1 MHNNFKLF
9 GIDIGGTK
17 IVISLGSADGKILG
31 SKRIPSHGRGPDE
44 VIPEL
49 FAAGHQL
56 LEDAGIT
63 HEQLEAIGIGAPAP
77 ADIPNGILTAP
88 VNNPKWRNIPI
99 RDLMANEFK
108 TATFFDNDA
117 NAGVLAEWMFGAAV
131 GGKNVIYLTLSTGI
145 GGGIIAN
152 GKLVRGTG
160 FFAGEIGHICLD
172 PNGPQCSC
180 GMQGCYEAFC
190 GGVAVAKHVQL
201 ELASQP
207 EHPIV
212 KYADGEIAKIDM
224 IAIEKAVRAGNDY
237 AVRLWE
243 ELSLRHA
250 QAIGAII
257 NIFNPDKIVLGT
269 MAWATGELFMAPLMQ
284 HLPNYC
290 WSQMLDACDIVPG
303 KLERA
308 IGDYA
313 GIAVALNY
321 LYEAGKY
328 QLPTND

>member
-1 MHNNFKLF
+1 MSNNFKLF

-17 IVISLGSADGKILG
+17 IVISLGTSDGKILG

-44 VIPEL
+44 VMPEL

-56 LEDAGIT
+56 LKEANMT
-63 HEQLEAIGIGAPAP
+63 SEQLQAIGIGAPAP

-88 VNNPKWRNIPI
+88 VNNPLWRDVPI

-108 TATFFDNDA
+108 TETFFDNDA

-180 GMQGCYEAFC
+180 GMHGCYETFC
-190 GGVAVAKHVQL
+190 GGVAVAKRVQS
-201 ELASQP
+201 ELAAQP

-212 KYADGEIAKIDM
+212 KYAGGEVDKIDM
-224 IAIEKAVRAGNDY
+224 IAIEKAVRDGNNY
-237 AVRLWE
+237 AVMLWE

-257 NIFNPDKIVLGT
+257 NIFNPDKVILGT
-269 MAWATGELFMAPLMQ
+269 MAWATGELFMEPLMK
-284 HLPNYC
+284 HLPDYC
-290 WSQMLDACDIVPG
+290 WSQMLDECDVVPG

-313 GIAVALNY
+313 GLAVALNY
-321 LYEAGKY
+321 LYEAGSY
-328 QLPTND
+328 QLPITG

>member
-1 MHNNFKLF
+1 MSNSFNLF

-17 IVISLGSADGKILG
+17 IVISLGASDGKILG

-44 VIPEL
+44 VMPEL

-56 LEDAGIT
+56 LEEANMT
-63 HEQLEAIGIGAPAP
+63 TEQLQAIGIGAPAP
-77 ADIPNGILTAP
+77 ADIPNGILTSP
-88 VNNPKWRNIPI
+88 VNNQKWRDVPI

-108 TATFFDNDA
+108 TETFFDNDA

-152 GKLVRGTG
+152 GKLVHGTG

-180 GMQGCYEAFC
+180 GMHGCYEAFC
-190 GGVAVAKHVQL
+190 GGVAVAKRVQL
-201 ELASQP
+201 ELATQP

-212 KYADGEIAKIDM
+212 KYAGGEVDKIDM
-224 IAIEKAVRAGNDY
+224 IAIEKAVRDGNNY

-257 NIFNPDKIVLGT
+257 NIFNPDKVILGT
-269 MAWATGELFMAPLMQ
+269 MAWATGELFMEPLMK
-284 HLPNYC
+284 HLPDYC
-290 WSQMLDACDIVPG
+290 WSQMLDECDVVPS

-313 GIAVALNY
+313 GLAVALNY

-328 QLPTND
+328 QLPVTG

>member
-1 MHNNFKLF
+1 MNNNFNLF

-17 IVISLGSADGKILG
+17 IVISLGTSAGKILG

-56 LEDAGIT
+56 LEEAGIT
-63 HEQLEAIGIGAPAP
+63 TEQLRAIGIGAPAP

-88 VNNPKWRNIPI
+88 VNNPKWRNVPI
-99 RDLMANEFK
+99 SELMANEFN
-108 TATFFDNDA
+108 TETFFDNDA
-117 NAGVLAEWMFGAAV
+117 NAGVLAEWLFGAGI
-131 GGKNVIYLTLSTGI
+131 GGTNVVYLTLSTGI

-152 GKLVRGTG
+152 GKLIRGNN
-160 FFAGEIGHICLD
+160 FFAGEMGHICLD

-190 GGVAVAKHVQL
+190 GGVAVAKRVQT
-201 ELASQP
+201 ELVDQP

-212 KYADGEIAKIDM
+212 KYAGGEIAKIDM
-224 IAIEKAVRAGNDY
+224 IAIEKAVRDGNSY
-237 AVRLWE
+237 AVNLWE

-257 NIFNPDKIVLGT
+257 NIFNPDKIILGT
-269 MAWATGELFMAPLMQ
+269 MAWATGALFMEPLMK

-290 WSQMLDACDIVPG
+290 WSQMLDNCTVVPS
-303 KLERA
+303 KLERS

-313 GIAVALNY
+313 GLAVALNY
-321 LYEAGKY
+321 LYEAGDY
-328 QLPTND
+328 QLLTRD